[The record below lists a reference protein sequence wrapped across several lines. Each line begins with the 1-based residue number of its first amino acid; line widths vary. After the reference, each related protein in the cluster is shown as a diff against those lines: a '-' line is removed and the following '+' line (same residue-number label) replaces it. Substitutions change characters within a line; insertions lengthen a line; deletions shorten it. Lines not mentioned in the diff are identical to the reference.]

1 MLQRIIGCAMP
12 VDAEALEGR
21 VCYGG
26 LDLSSTTDVT
36 AFVLVFPPTDED
48 EPFAVL
54 PYFWGSEE
62 NIDLRVR
69 RDHVPYDVWQKQGF
83 LQTTEGNVVHCGFIE
98 KLIARGAKF
107 TAEINGMELSCI
119 ETF

>member
-1 MLQRIIGCAMP
+1 MP

-54 PYFWGSEE
+54 PYFWGPEE

-83 LQTTEGNVVHCGFIE
+83 LQTTEGDVVHYGFIE
-98 KLIARGAKF
+98 KLIAQGAKF
-107 TAEINGMELSCI
+107 IAEINGMELSCI